1 MDSQAELSSLL
12 ATLEDIS
19 VRVTRIVEHSESRDG
34 VDAELVQLERSL
46 TGSLRK
52 LRRALKSAQ
61 QSH

>member
-19 VRVTRIVEHSESRDG
+19 VRVTRLVEHSESRDG